1 MSAAPAADRRPA
13 VIELRN
19 VTFRFDTRLI
29 LDDVSMSIEEGTTKC
44 VLGASGAGK
53 STILRLIL
61 GLLVPEAG
69 EVWVLG
75 KDVTKL
81 KGRELQELRH
91 SIGMVFQSG
100 ALFDSLSVWEN
111 IGYCPLET
119 HHEKPEAVRT
129 KVRKLLSMVGLG
141 EVLDMMPSELSG
153 GMKKRVAIARSF
165 VCGPRVML
173 YDEPTTGL
181 DPIVSD
187 TINELINR
195 LRSDNDV
202 TSIVVTHIMRDAY
215 TVADS
220 MTLLKDGKVIFDGT
234 PDEIKASTDPYI
246 QEFIA

>member
-1 MSAAPAADRRPA
+1 MSRPA

-61 GLLVPEAG
+61 GLLTPEKG

-81 KGRELQELRH
+81 KGKELQQLRH

-100 ALFDSLSVWEN
+100 ALFDSLAVWEN

-119 HHEKPEAVRT
+119 HGEKREAVRT
-129 KVRKLLSMVGLG
+129 RVRELLAMVGLG
-141 EVLDMMPSELSG
+141 DVLDMMPAELSG

-165 VCGPRVML
+165 ICGPKVML

-195 LRSDNDV
+195 LKTQNRV

-215 TVADS
+215 TVADT
-220 MTLLKDGKVIFDGT
+220 MTLLRDGKVVFDGT
-234 PDEIKASTDPYI
+234 PEQIRASKDPYI
-246 QEFIA
+246 QEFIS

>member
-1 MSAAPAADRRPA
+1 MTTGSLAAGPA
-13 VIELRN
+13 VIELKE

-29 LDDVSMSIEEGTTKC
+29 LDRVSMKVEAGTTKC

-53 STILRLIL
+53 STILKLLL
-61 GLLVPEAG
+61 GLLEPESG

-75 KDVTKL
+75 KEVTSL

-91 SIGMVFQSG
+91 SMGMVFQGG

-129 KVRKLLSMVGLG
+129 RVREILAMVGLG

-165 VCGPRVML
+165 ICGPRVML

-195 LRSDNDV
+195 LRKENAV
-202 TSIVVTHIMRDAY
+202 TGIVVTHIMRDAY
-215 TVADS
+215 SVADT
-220 MTLLKDGKVIFDGT
+220 MTLLREGQIIFDGT
-234 PDEIKASTDPYI
+234 PEEIRASKDPYI

>member
-1 MSAAPAADRRPA
+1 MSRPA

-19 VTFRFDTRLI
+19 VTFRFDTRMI
-29 LDDVSMSIEEGTTKC
+29 LDDVSIAIEEGTTRC
-44 VLGASGAGK
+44 ILGASGAGK

-61 GLLVPEAG
+61 GLLTPEKG

-81 KGRELQELRH
+81 KGKELQELRH

-100 ALFDSLSVWEN
+100 ALFDSLAVWEN

-119 HHEKPEAVRT
+119 HQEKREPVRQ
-129 KVRKLLSMVGLG
+129 KVRELLAMVGLG

-165 VCGPRVML
+165 ICGPKVML

-195 LRSDNDV
+195 LRNQNKV

-215 TVADS
+215 YVADS
-220 MTLLKDGKVIFDGT
+220 MTLLRDGKVVFDGT
-234 PDEIKASTDPYI
+234 PAEIKVSPDPYI
-246 QEFIA
+246 REFIS